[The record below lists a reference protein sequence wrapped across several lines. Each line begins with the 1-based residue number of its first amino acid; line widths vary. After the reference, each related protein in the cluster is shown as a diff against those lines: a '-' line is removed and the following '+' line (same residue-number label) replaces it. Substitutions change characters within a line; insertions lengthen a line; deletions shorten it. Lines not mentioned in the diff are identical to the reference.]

1 MLFLRL
7 HLDLDPFPRDVWLSA
22 GQRLVCAVH
31 AWDPDGRSVRSPE
44 RAASFGGRLVA
55 ALGPALGRDLA
66 VIGDLANDICR
77 ASLNEVE
84 GIFDLVV
91 IAATPEGLWVAG
103 RGCMEVLA
111 LGRPVTEPIHA
122 SDTLYWSHPQ
132 VPADQ
137 SSIVTHTIS
146 SAMPELPLRSRLAC
160 PPPDA
165 ALRVFLAV
173 PTPAERAAVAAA
185 EELVDTPNGTPSLT
199 LFVRDV

>member
-1 MLFLRL
+1 MRFLRL
-7 HLDLDPFPRDVWLSA
+7 HIDLDPFPRDIWLSV
-22 GQRLVCAVH
+22 GQRLVCAVK

-55 ALGPALGRDLA
+55 ALSPVLEREPGS
-66 VIGDLANDICR
+66 IGAIANDTCR
-77 ASLNEVE
+77 ALIDEVE
-84 GIFDLVV
+84 GIFHLVV
-91 IAATPEGLWVAG
+91 IAATPKGLWVAG

-122 SDTLYWSHPQ
+122 SDTLYWSHPH
-132 VPADQ
+132 VPEYQ

-146 SAMPELPLRSRLAC
+146 SAMPELPLRSRLVS

-173 PTPAERAAVAAA
+173 PTPAERVALASG
-185 EELVDTPNGTPSLT
+185 EERVDTLNSTPSLT
-199 LFVRDV
+199 LFVPDV